1 MSTDR
6 LAALTTGVLGRFWT
20 LDKDPAP
27 SGQLKEKDA
36 RPGHLQVVAGVVR
49 VKTQTPPRSLAG
61 WHEAFT
67 AMAEGSQ
74 PAPRW
79 IFGITELGTVVIPVV
94 SGEGIVEA
102 MGAQVSTRTFR
113 SPAVAVGVGEPFGP
127 RVTRL
132 AVRLPFAAWAGL
144 NPMSGVGHFDDQQRW
159 TGLDIQLRGTDDLAC
174 GRVGSIDVLLRGTWN
189 REKDEDQEDRTWIET
204 GLQVITESKR
214 PREHTDHVEVAMSV
228 QDLLS
233 LAYDRFLPA
242 STAHVVLEGN
252 KDPRS
257 RTWFYHHDLVDSPD
271 RSTNGPN
278 DPHQRRPLFELS
290 DLGGPRA
297 VSRWVVLNRQYPDAA
312 NAVRVRYRTPTNPTR
327 RIIELGAAIEQ
338 YVRTNAAQGRSRSS
352 PPAWTKEAPWGAAL
366 ARHAGAE
373 FANFVGDPQR
383 WGEFFN
389 AAYVSEKH
397 YTGTRYPVADLVR
410 LSSSA
415 QILLICELLNRA
427 AGSHQPSRKLLTD
440 HRVAQ
445 LGEQLRPLI
454 STWQS
459 PPKKRR
465 R

>member
-1 MSTDR
+1 M
-6 LAALTTGVLGRFWT
+6 
-20 LDKDPAP
+20 
-27 SGQLKEKDA
+27 
-36 RPGHLQVVAGVVR
+36 VAGVVR
-49 VKTQTPPRSLAG
+49 VKTQTPSRTLAG

-67 AMAEGSQ
+67 EMAEGSQ

-94 SGEGIVEA
+94 SGEGIHEA
-102 MGAQVSTRTFR
+102 MGTQISTRTFR
-113 SPAVAVGVGEPFGP
+113 GPAVAVGIREPFGP
-127 RVTRL
+127 RLTRL
-132 AVRLPFAAWAGL
+132 AVRLPFSAWAGL

-174 GRVGSIDVLLRGTWN
+174 GQVGSIEVSLRGTWN
-189 REKDEDQEDRTWIET
+189 REKDEGEEDRTWIET

-257 RTWFYHHDLVDSPD
+257 STWFYHHDLVDSPD
-271 RSTNGPN
+271 LSSDLPD
-278 DPHQRRPLFELS
+278 DPHQTRPLFTLA

-297 VSRWVVLNRQYPDAA
+297 VSRWVSLNRQYPDAA
-312 NAVRVRYRTPTNPTR
+312 NAIRVRYRTTTNPTR

-338 YVRTNAAQGRSRSS
+338 YVRTNVAQGRSSGRGA
-352 PPAWTKEAPWGAAL
+352 PEWTKEDPWEAAL
-366 ARHAGAE
+366 ARHAGTE
-373 FANFVGDPQR
+373 FANFVGDPKR
-383 WGEFFN
+383 WGELFN

-397 YTGTRYPVADLVR
+397 YTGTRYPAAELVR

-427 AGSHQPSRKLLTD
+427 AGSHKPSRTLLTD

-445 LGEQLRPLI
+445 LGEQLRPLVAA
-454 STWQS
+454 WQ
-459 PPKKRR
+459 PPTKKRR
-465 R
+465 